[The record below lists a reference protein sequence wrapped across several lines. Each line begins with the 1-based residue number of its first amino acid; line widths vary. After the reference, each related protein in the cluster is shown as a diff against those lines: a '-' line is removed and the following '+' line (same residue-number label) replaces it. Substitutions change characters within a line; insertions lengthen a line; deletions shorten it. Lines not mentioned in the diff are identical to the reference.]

1 MNPAKLKTL
10 CINCNNARP
19 ARPAQYKRTLNNK
32 ISILRLYSADF
43 RYFCGP
49 KTESVLGNHL
59 ELARNF
65 RKESPASP

>member
-1 MNPAKLKTL
+1 MHQLQQCASPPACTMK
-10 CINCNNARP
+10 RP
-19 ARPAQYKRTLNNK
+19 LNNK
-32 ISILRLYSADF
+32 IIILRLYSADF

-59 ELARNF
+59 ELARNS

>member
-1 MNPAKLKTL
+1 MRV
-10 CINCNNARP
+10 RP
-19 ARPAQYKRTLNNK
+19 GRHNTKGPHNNK
-32 ISILRLYSADF
+32 INILLLYSADF